1 MELPGIYLMREQ
13 KFARLP
19 MPPKQKILVLAP
31 HPDDFEAIAVTLKFF
46 HEQQARI
53 FLAVMCPSWSGVE
66 ESFAA
71 DSSKETRS
79 KLREAEQRQSIQQ
92 FGLPPDRVSFLR
104 LTEDA
109 HGKLLDLP
117 ENYQRVKH
125 LLDNYRPGLVF
136 MPHWNDSNYDHR
148 LTAKIFESAVA
159 ELSLSLTA
167 WFNLDPKTIDMH
179 REVYTIFDSAQA
191 EWKAALLRCHASQHQ
206 RNLNT
211 RGHGFDERILSG
223 NRVSGATVG
232 APFAEVFEIKKY
244 G

>member
-1 MELPGIYLMREQ
+1 MELPGIYLMQ
-13 KFARLP
+13 KDKLAP
-19 MPPKQKILVLAP
+19 MSPSKSKILVLAP
-31 HPDDFEAIAVTLKFF
+31 HPDDFDAIAVTLKFF
-46 HEQQARI
+46 HERQSEI
-53 FLAVMCPSWSGVE
+53 FLAVICPAWSGVE

-79 KLREAEQRQSIQQ
+79 LVREAEQRQSIQQ
-92 FGLPPDRVSFLR
+92 FGLSPDRVSFLR
-104 LTEDA
+104 LTEDE

-117 ENYQRVKH
+117 ENYQQVKH
-125 LLDNYRPGLVF
+125 LLESYRPELVF
-136 MPHWNDSNYDHR
+136 MPHWNDSNSDHR
-148 LTAKIFESAVA
+148 FVAAMFEHAVA

-167 WFNLDPKTIDMH
+167 WFNLDPKTIDMN
-179 REVYTIFDSAQA
+179 RQVYTVFDSILA

-211 RGHGFDERILSG
+211 RGHGFDERILAG
-223 NRVSGATVG
+223 NRANGAPIN